1 MAPDIWGI
9 SAIHRPSLSC
19 SISIVKPMTREDRR
33 KQEKLNLVNSPIWP
47 NLIPNA
53 LYFARELRNSF
64 LAPGAFLFWKQF
76 LLVGAID
83 LNRQGA
89 CCSHS
94 SVKVIAVSYRPQVRT
109 PDGWVLR
116 RTGGYR
122 KLATRFLFC

>member
-64 LAPGAFLFWKQF
+64 LAPGALLFWKQI
-76 LLVGAID
+76 LLVGR
-83 LNRQGA
+83 LT
-89 CCSHS
+89 
-94 SVKVIAVSYRPQVRT
+94 SVAMALVVATALRMSYQISP
-109 PDGWVLR
+109 GLHN
-116 RTGGYR
+116 
-122 KLATRFLFC
+122 ANC